1 MRKLSLIAVFFVAA
15 ALLFSAGYVS
25 ADDERGR
32 TKIMGMGDKIVMVN
46 HVLMMSDYLGL
57 SNEQISRLTDLNI
70 DSQIN
75 TIKNQAEIEVTELE
89 LRKLMLGYNSDR
101 AVIDSTV
108 DKLYDFKKINKKNMI
123 DTHFKVI
130 SIITI
135 EQYEK
140 LKELMMKMGRTP
152 EALKHQKP
160 IEPGMDM
167 PAQQQQP
174 KMEQKDMMHE
184 QHPMMQQEE
193 KPGE

>member
-1 MRKLSLIAVFFVAA
+1 LRKLSLNPVFFVAA

-25 ADDERGR
+25 ADDETGR
-32 TKIMGMGDKIVMVN
+32 TRMMGMGGEIIMVN

-57 SNEQISRLTDLNI
+57 STEQISRLTDLNI

-89 LRKLMLGYNSDR
+89 LRKLMLGFNSDR
-101 AVIDSTV
+101 AVIDGTV

-123 DTHFKVI
+123 DTHFKVV

-140 LKELMMKMGRTP
+140 LKELMMKMGRKP
-152 EALKHQKP
+152 EAFKHQKP

>member
-140 LKELMMKMGRTP
+140 LKELMMKMGRKP
-152 EALKHQKP
+152 EALKQQKP
-160 IEPGMDM
+160 MEPGMDM

-174 KMEQKDMMHE
+174 MMQQKDMIHE

-193 KPGE
+193 KPEE

>member
-1 MRKLSLIAVFFVAA
+1 MIPVFFLTA

-25 ADDERGR
+25 ADDEMGR
-32 TKIMGMGDKIVMVN
+32 TKIMGMGDKIVTVN

-57 SNEQISRLTDLNI
+57 STEQINRLTDLNI

-75 TIKNQAEIEVTELE
+75 AIKNQAEIEVAELE
-89 LRKLMLGYNSDR
+89 LRKLLLGFNSDR

-108 DKLYDFKKINKKNMI
+108 DKLYDLEKINKKNMI
-123 DTHFKVI
+123 DTHFKVM

-140 LKELMMKMGRTP
+140 LKELMMKTGRKP
-152 EALKHQKP
+152 EALKQQRP
-160 IEPGMDM
+160 VEPGMDM
-167 PAQQQQP
+167 PAQQQQHP
-174 KMEQKDMMHE
+174 MMQQKDMMHE

-193 KPGE
+193 KPEE